1 MKKIRS
7 SSQFHSCSPT
17 FFKNKF
23 TEKHTNTKQN
33 PNKTSSAMRCNGLMN
48 ASHSRLIQNI
58 PGGLPEEREET
69 KERKQNFIKNVIKID
84 DVFHQKISFLS
95 IE

>member
-1 MKKIRS
+1 
-7 SSQFHSCSPT
+7 
-17 FFKNKF
+17 
-23 TEKHTNTKQN
+23 
-33 PNKTSSAMRCNGLMN
+33 MRCNGLMN

-69 KERKQNFIKNVIKID
+69 KERKQNFRKNVIKID
-84 DVFHQKISFLS
+84 DVFHQKISCLS